1 MNRRT
6 LRQRLLYHHLPL
18 AVASAACFLLVFALV
33 KGKYL
38 PFRLSMATAYTGVLL
53 LAVTLLLGVLKV
65 LRGEISPVS
74 TDWRRDVGIW
84 AAMFGLAHLVIGLQ
98 VHAPGRMRTYFVYPA
113 EQAGWFPLRLDSF
126 GWANHLGLLA
136 GLLLVL
142 LLLLS
147 NDWSL
152 TRLGARRWKG
162 LQRWNYAVFGLVLAH
177 GVLYQVLEKR
187 IAGWVITFA
196 VLSVLVIVLQVAGFR
211 RRRTQKQASA
221 TTSGESRRAT

>member
-6 LRQRLLYHHLPL
+6 FRLRLLYHHLPL
-18 AVASAACFLLVFALV
+18 AVASAACCLLLFALV
-33 KGKYL
+33 KSKYL
-38 PFRLSMATAYTGVLL
+38 PFRLSMATAYTGALL
-53 LAVTLLLGVLKV
+53 LGATLMLGVLKV
-65 LRGEISPVS
+65 LRGETSPVS

-84 AAMFGLAHLVIGLQ
+84 AALFGLAHLVIGLQ

-113 EQAGWFPLRLDSF
+113 EVSHLFPLRLDAF

-142 LLLLS
+142 LLVLS

-162 LQRWNYAVFGLVLAH
+162 LQRWSYAVFGLVLAH

-196 VLSVLVIVLQVAGFR
+196 VLSGLVIVLQVAGFLR
-211 RRRTQKQASA
+211 RRLIAP
-221 TTSGESRRAT
+221 

>member
-1 MNRRT
+1 M
-6 LRQRLLYHHLPL
+6 
-18 AVASAACFLLVFALV
+18 ASGACCPLVFALV
-33 KGKYL
+33 KAKYL
-38 PFRLSMATAYTGVLL
+38 PFRLSMATAYTG
-53 LAVTLLLGVLKV
+53 ALLLGVTLVLGVVKV
-65 LRGEISPVS
+65 LRGEPSPVS

-84 AAMFGLAHLVIGLQ
+84 AALFGLAHVVIGLQ

-142 LLLLS
+142 LLVVS

-152 TRLGARRWKG
+152 KRLGARRWKA
-162 LQRWNYAVFGLVLAH
+162 LQRWNYGVFGLVLAH
-177 GVLYQVLEKR
+177 GLLYQVMEKR

-196 VLSVLVIVLQVAGFR
+196 VLSLLVIVLQVAGFR
-211 RRRTQKQASA
+211 GRRKQKQASA

>member
-18 AVASAACFLLVFALV
+18 AVASAASCLLVFALV

-38 PFRLSMATAYTGVLL
+38 PFRLSMGTAYTG
-53 LAVTLLLGVLKV
+53 ALLLGLTLVLGALKV
-65 LRGEISPVS
+65 LRGESSPVS
-74 TDWRRDVGIW
+74 TDWRRDAGIW
-84 AAMFGLAHLVIGLQ
+84 AALFGLAHVVIGLQ
-98 VHAPGRMRTYFVYPA
+98 VHAPGRMRTYFVYPT
-113 EQAGWFPLRLDSF
+113 EQARSFPLRLDSF
-126 GWANHLGLLA
+126 GRANHLGLLA

-142 LLLLS
+142 LLVLS

-152 TRLGARRWKG
+152 TRLGARRWKA

-196 VLSVLVIVLQVAGFR
+196 VLSALVIMLQVAGFR
-211 RRRTQKQASA
+211 RRRKQKQASA
-221 TTSGESRRAT
+221 TQ

>member
-6 LRQRLLYHHLPL
+6 FRQRLLYHHLPL
-18 AVASAACFLLVFALV
+18 AVASAACCLLVFALA
-33 KGKYL
+33 KTQYL
-38 PFRLSMATAYTGVLL
+38 PFGLSMATAYTGALL
-53 LAVTLLLGVLKV
+53 LGVTLVLGVLKV
-65 LRGEISPVS
+65 LRGETSPVS

-84 AAMFGLAHLVIGLQ
+84 AALFGLAHVVIGLQ

-113 EQAGWFPLRLDSF
+113 EESHSFPLRFDAF
-126 GWANHLGLLA
+126 GWANHLGLVA

-142 LLLLS
+142 LLVLS

-162 LQRWNYAVFGLVLAH
+162 LQRWNYTVFGLVLAH

-187 IAGWVITFA
+187 IACWVITFA
-196 VLSVLVIVLQVAGFR
+196 VLSVVVIALQVVGFR
-211 RRRTQKQASA
+211 RRRDQKRASQPA
-221 TTSGESRRAT
+221 PAIF

>member
-1 MNRRT
+1 
-6 LRQRLLYHHLPL
+6 
-18 AVASAACFLLVFALV
+18 
-33 KGKYL
+33 
-38 PFRLSMATAYTGVLL
+38 
-53 LAVTLLLGVLKV
+53 
-65 LRGEISPVS
+65 
-74 TDWRRDVGIW
+74 
-84 AAMFGLAHLVIGLQ
+84 
-98 VHAPGRMRTYFVYPA
+98 VYPA

-142 LLLLS
+142 LLVLS

-152 TRLGARRWKG
+152 RRLGAQRWKG

-196 VLSVLVIVLQVAGFR
+196 VLSVLIIALQMAGFR
-211 RRRTQKQASA
+211 GRRKQQQASA
-221 TTSGESRRAT
+221 STRGESRRAT